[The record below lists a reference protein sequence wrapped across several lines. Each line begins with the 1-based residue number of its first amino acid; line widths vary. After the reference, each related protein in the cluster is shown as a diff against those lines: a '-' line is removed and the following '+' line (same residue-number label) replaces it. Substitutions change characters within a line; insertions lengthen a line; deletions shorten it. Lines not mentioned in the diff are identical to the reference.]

1 MCGVGRDAK
10 RGICRRRGFRALRTF
25 CVAEQAVSRMVGC
38 AARGM
43 QGERKAALHRDRVF
57 CVADRQAARRM
68 RSPGGCGTE
77 AARREELCRACS
89 PDRERMMDMMRMRLA
104 RRSELLTPLALLIP
118 ALAGREWEATALAA
132 ACGLGRL
139 CTLCGAESFAGRAAR
154 IGKG

>member
-1 MCGVGRDAK
+1 MRRACARKDAVAPF
-10 RGICRRRGFRALRTF
+10 RRRPEFPRGADGLTTWTGFDCNGWVAPCVALEGMRSAASAAGGGFRALRTF

-57 CVADRQAARRM
+57 CVANSLAARRM

-77 AARREELCRACS
+77 AARR
-89 PDRERMMDMMRMRLA
+89 
-104 RRSELLTPLALLIP
+104 
-118 ALAGREWEATALAA
+118 G
-132 ACGLGRL
+132 G
-139 CTLCGAESFAGRAAR
+139 FAGQEAR